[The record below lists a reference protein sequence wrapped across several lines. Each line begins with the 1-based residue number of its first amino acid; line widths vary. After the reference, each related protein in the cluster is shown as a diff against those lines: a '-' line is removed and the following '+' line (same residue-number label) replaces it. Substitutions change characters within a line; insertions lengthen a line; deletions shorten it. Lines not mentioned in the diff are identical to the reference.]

1 MNRRGFFAVFGAAAV
16 ATPVATAHPSRHANE
31 ATGAPLC
38 PACGLHVLYLGCMS
52 YPIEPNKG
60 YPVEC
65 PCGWTGEAIRVR
77 TPR

>member
-1 MNRRGFFAVFGAAAV
+1 MY
-16 ATPVATAHPSRHANE
+16 SE
-31 ATGAPLC
+31 SL
-38 PACGLHVLYLGCMS
+38 S